1 VVQAT
6 KIKEENSKGME
17 EDDAKDSEASSDS
30 FSAVAVAVA
39 EATAAPQQPRYDDA
53 DGGGGGGGEHAPAN
67 AASSARLDDDAQ
79 AKHRCDARN
88 TNLAENEDVNVNGDA
103 QGVRSHCRRP
113 AS

>member
-1 VVQAT
+1 
-6 KIKEENSKGME
+6 ME

-30 FSAVAVAVA
+30 VAAVAVAVA
-39 EATAAPQQPRYDDA
+39 EATAALQQPRYDDV
-53 DGGGGGGGEHAPAN
+53 DGGGGGEHAPAN